1 MAAALAEIRAIV
13 RDVLRDNAIELEP
26 QTRFDDVEGWDSMDL
41 VAVVV
46 EVECRFGLEFD
57 LTEID
62 RLSTVEDLLRMIATK
77 QAVTAA

>member
-13 RDVLRDNAIELEP
+13 RDVLRDDAIELEA

-77 QAVTAA
+77 QAVAAA